1 MSELIDVAELN
12 DIEPDNKPFR
22 CTAEG
27 TYHGLSAE
35 LYHADPCPTP
45 SLSSSMVK
53 LLCDTTPAHARL
65 RHPRLVER
73 VERDN
78 ATHFDIGTAAH
89 AIVLQGQDAVV
100 VVDAADWRTNAA
112 KEQRDKAYAEG
123 KTPLLAK
130 IKAEVDRMVAAFRS
144 GLDRHQ
150 EGARMFEEGFGT
162 PESTLIWQDLGGV
175 WCRARLDWL
184 RADKRSG
191 IAIDDYKTTATSAD
205 PADLARTYI
214 GKGWDIQAAWYLRG
228 ARAVLNT
235 TKAFDMTFRYAVQET
250 YAPYAVSVVTPG
262 ADALMLA
269 EKKIL
274 WALSLWA
281 RCLERD
287 EWPGYH
293 TQTAHLALP
302 AWEESRWLTKEVS
315 DAF

>member
-1 MSELIDVAELN
+1 LRNRTVLKLFGILAPIFTHLVSIFLPHRKARVAASECR
-12 DIEPDNKPFR
+12 NKSQIM
-22 CTAEG
+22 A
-27 TYHGLSAE
+27 
-35 LYHADPCPTP
+35 
-45 SLSSSMVK
+45 
-53 LLCDTTPAHARL
+53 
-65 RHPRLVER
+65 LVQNLESYM
-73 VERDN
+73 D
-78 ATHFDIGTAAH
+78 
-89 AIVLQGQDAVV
+89 
-100 VVDAADWRTNAA
+100 
-112 KEQRDKAYAEG
+112 AEG